1 MSACAIDG
9 AHTVRQAV
17 RMNVRTNLLL
27 PADLVRE
34 LDEVAGP
41 RNRSRFVADAVAYKL
56 RREKLRRAW
65 ESVRG
70 SLKAEDYPYWDTPQK
85 VVEWVRELRAEE
97 TDPGPDPI
105 PKLFDPRAPTR

>member
-1 MSACAIDG
+1 
-9 AHTVRQAV
+9 
-17 RMNVRTNLLL
+17 MNVRTNLLL

-56 RREKLRRAW
+56 RREKLRRTFDR
-65 ESVRG
+65 SFGVLPR
-70 SLKAEDYPYWDTPQK
+70 EDYPHWSTPEK

-105 PKLFDPRAPTR
+105 PKLFDPHAPAD

>member
-1 MSACAIDG
+1 
-9 AHTVRQAV
+9 
-17 RMNVRTNLLL
+17 MNVRTNLLL
-27 PADLVRE
+27 PAELVKE
-34 LDEVAGP
+34 LDAVAGP

-70 SLKAEDYPYWDTPQK
+70 SLKREDYPHWATSEK
-85 VVEWVRELRAEE
+85 VVEWVREMRAEE

-105 PKLFDPRAPTR
+105 PKLSDPRAPAR

>member
-1 MSACAIDG
+1 
-9 AHTVRQAV
+9 
-17 RMNVRTNLLL
+17 MNVRTNLLL
-27 PADLVRE
+27 PVDLVRE

-41 RNRSRFVADAVAYKL
+41 RNRSRFVADAVAYRL

-70 SLKAEDYPYWDTPQK
+70 SIKPEDYPHWDTPEK
-85 VVEWVRELRAEE
+85 VVEWVRMMRAEV

-105 PKLFDPRAPTR
+105 PKLFDPHAPAR